1 MPDVFISNEGPVRKI
16 RMNRPEKKNA
26 LTLAMYEAMANA
38 IEDAGKADSVRCLII
53 AGTQDVFCAGND
65 LNDFI
70 VMARSGSLGEPI
82 VRFLHVLAR
91 CEKPIVA
98 AVSGAAVGV
107 GTTML
112 LHCDQVIAS
121 DSAVLL
127 TPFVSL
133 GLLPEAGSSLIAPR
147 LMGHARAFSL
157 LIMGKPLTAEE
168 ARSAGIVNSVVPAVE
183 LDGHA
188 LNIAREIAG
197 LPAESVI
204 AARRLMRGSVEET
217 IARIDEEVEAF
228 KTRLASPEAQKA
240 LAAFLNRKR

>member
-1 MPDVFISNEGPVRKI
+1 MPDILISNEGPVRKI

-26 LTLAMYEAMANA
+26 LTLAMYDAMAA
-38 IEDAGKADSVRCLII
+38 AMGDTGTDASVRCLLI
-53 AGTQDVFCAGND
+53 AGAPDIFCAGND

-70 VMARSGSLGEPI
+70 AMARTGVLGTAI
-82 VRFLHVLAR
+82 VRFLHALAR
-91 CEKPIVA
+91 CEKPLVA
-98 AVSGAAVGV
+98 AVSGAAVGI

-121 DSAVLL
+121 DNAVFL

-157 LIMGKPLTAEE
+157 LAMGKSLSAEE
-168 ARSAGIVNSVVPAVE
+168 AKAAGIVTAVVPAAEVDAQS
-183 LDGHA
+183 LA
-188 LNIAREIAG
+188 VAREIAA
-197 LPAESVI
+197 LSPESV
-204 AARRLMRGSVEET
+204 ASARRLMRGSVEEI
-217 IARIDEEVEAF
+217 IARIDEEVDTF

-240 LAAFLNRKR
+240 FAAFLNRKR

>member
-38 IEDAGKADSVRCLII
+38 IDDAGKTDGVRCLIV

-82 VRFLHVLAR
+82 VRLLHTLPR
-91 CEKPIVA
+91 CESRSVA

-168 ARSAGIVNSVVPAVE
+168 
-183 LDGHA
+183 
-188 LNIAREIAG
+188 
-197 LPAESVI
+197 
-204 AARRLMRGSVEET
+204 
-217 IARIDEEVEAF
+217 
-228 KTRLASPEAQKA
+228 
-240 LAAFLNRKR
+240 

>member
-16 RMNRPEKKNA
+16 RMNWTEKKNA
-26 LTLAMYEAMANA
+26 LTLAMYEAMAGA
-38 IEDAGKADSVRCLII
+38 IEDAGKTDGVRCLII
-53 AGTQDVFCAGND
+53 AGAPDVFCAGND

-70 VMARSGSLGEPI
+70 VMARRGALGEPI
-82 VRFLHVLAR
+82 VRFLHTLAR

-133 GLLPEAGSSLIAPR
+133 GLLPEAGSSLIA
-147 LMGHARAFSL
+147 RASWG
-157 LIMGKPLTAEE
+157 IRVPS
-168 ARSAGIVNSVVPAVE
+168 RSWSWAN
-183 LDGHA
+183 L
-188 LNIAREIAG
+188 
-197 LPAESVI
+197 
-204 AARRLMRGSVEET
+204 
-217 IARIDEEVEAF
+217 
-228 KTRLASPEAQKA
+228 
-240 LAAFLNRKR
+240 